1 MNICT
6 GRTGMDINDKRI
18 QKQIPWKTVA
28 WLLLAFLLISSLATA
43 SETTR
48 AFHWVDD
55 EDYPPIIYR
64 GADGKPA
71 GIFYEIITEAFHRLD
86 IPLRVEVYPW
96 VRAQK
101 IVAGGE
107 ADGMVTIL
115 TEARKKVFL
124 GSDPILQV
132 CEYIFFH
139 ENNSRKIE
147 IMSARSLNDIRSFKI
162 VETIGSGW
170 TQENLKGFD
179 ITWVPDMNSAF
190 NMMIKGRVDLFIL
203 NNLTGSYFIQKKI
216 KQGGLFADGYKKI
229 LTSPYSIQTLAY
241 RLLIRKDSPFANRI
255 DDINTTIHRMEVDGT
270 VQHIIEEAHL
280 TPRGPV
286 CNTKR

>member
-1 MNICT
+1 
-6 GRTGMDINDKRI
+6 MDTNNKRR
-18 QKQIPWKTVA
+18 QKQISWKTVA
-28 WLLLAFLLISSLATA
+28 CLLLVFLLSSTLAIA
-43 SETTR
+43 GDTR
-48 AFHWVDD
+48 AFYWVDD
-55 EDYPPIIYR
+55 EDYPPFIYR

-115 TEARKKVFL
+115 TEARKQVFL
-124 GSDPILQV
+124 GSDPILHV

-139 ENNSRKIE
+139 EDNSRKKE
-147 IMSARSLNDIRSFKI
+147 IMSARSLQDIRSFKI

-190 NMMIKGRVDLFIL
+190 NMMIKGRVDLFVL
-203 NNLTGSYFIQKKI
+203 NNLTGSYFIKNKI
-216 KQGGLFADGYKKI
+216 KQGGLFSDEYKKI
-229 LTSPYSIQTLAY
+229 LTSPYSIQTLAF

-255 DDINTTIHRMEVDGT
+255 DDINNTIHRMEVDGT
-270 VQHIIEEAHL
+270 VDRIIEEAHL

-286 CNTKR
+286 CNQKR